1 MKGASSNEGMI
12 VLDPFMGSGST
23 ALACINL
30 KRHFM
35 GIEKEDKYVRIA
47 EERIKKLEFQ
57 SNQESFITYDKNII
71 DQTNFKKNKKISNT
85 DLLSSPYEQLVIDF
99 DSLQ

>member
-1 MKGASSNEGMI
+1 MI

-47 EERIKKLEFQ
+47 EERIKQLEVKRLA
-57 SNQESFITYDKNII
+57 D
-71 DQTNFKKNKKISNT
+71 
-85 DLLSSPYEQLVIDF
+85 VI
-99 DSLQ
+99 

>member
-1 MKGASSNEGMI
+1 
-12 VLDPFMGSGST
+12 
-23 ALACINL
+23 
-30 KRHFM
+30 M